1 MNKDKT
7 DLDDNKIKT
16 KKKKINSNAQTLK
29 ITYFFLAVFV
39 IMIVYFVKFLIVD
52 GDEVINNPYNKRG
65 KILANSVVRGNILSS
80 DGKILAK
87 TIVNEDGSETRSYP
101 YGSMFAHVVGYST
114 YGQTGL
120 ELQANYKLL
129 TSNAPVIEQGLN
141 DINGKK
147 NIGNNVVSTLD
158 ADLTKA
164 AYEAIGNNNAA
175 VIAIDPS
182 TGKILTMLSQ
192 PDFDPNE
199 IAEKYETYAN
209 DDESSILLNRAT
221 NGLYT
226 PGSTFKL
233 FTLEEYIK
241 ENKKYKNYTYECN
254 GEIDIE
260 DYSMKCAGRKAH
272 GSENLYDSFAY
283 SCNCS
288 FVNIGLGLDKNK
300 LSKLCN
306 SLMFNSELPVDFP
319 YKKSKFVLNNKS
331 GTFETM
337 QTVIGQGKTLVSPL
351 HLAMIASTIAN
362 SGTLMKPYLID
373 EVQNYTGKT
382 VKKYSP
388 VKVKQLFSKGETET
402 LKEFMEGVVTYG
414 TAKTLNNDNYKAY
427 GKTGTAQI
435 KDGSRDNSLFMGFAV
450 KGDKKIAVC
459 VVLENMPEGS
469 TSAVPVAK
477 AIFDEYFSE

>member
-65 KILANSVVRGNILSS
+65 QILANSVVRGNILSS

-101 YGSMFAHVVGYST
+101 YGSMFA
-114 YGQTGL
+114 
-120 ELQANYKLL
+120 
-129 TSNAPVIEQGLN
+129 
-141 DINGKK
+141 K